1 MKQLLEN
8 WRKYVKEAQSL
19 GRKMEGYTTRLSR
32 EIVNA
37 IKDED
42 LRAYFAET
50 GKAEFKLQTEVLDEI
65 ENVRDLYVSLHAVP
79 EEYWHPAMAVA
90 GKYEYTIGAD
100 TEERKTSDLDLM
112 IRLPQ
117 NYELNLLSELIPEI
131 KDALRHELEHSTQPT
146 EILDL
151 VQQKVPTGEI
161 WASLQTAE
169 DYYTS
174 ESETKAHIAGLYKR
188 SKMTNIPAHEILDDY
203 LVEVYN
209 TGLNYGYTEQ
219 ELKPLILRMR
229 ELWLYYL
236 ASRYPLS
243 DTGEGTT

>member
-32 EIVNA
+32 EVVNA

-42 LRAYFAET
+42 LRNYFAET
-50 GKAEFKLQTEVLDEI
+50 GKAEFRLQTDVLDEI
-65 ENVRDLYVSLHAVP
+65 ENVRDLYVSMQAVP
-79 EEYWHPAMAVA
+79 EEHWHPSMAAA
-90 GKYEYTIGAD
+90 GKYEYTIGASP
-100 TEERKTSDLDLM
+100 EERKTSDLDLM

-117 NYELNLLSELIPEI
+117 NYDLNILSALIPEI
-131 KDALRHELEHSTQPT
+131 KDALRHELEHSTQST
-146 EILDL
+146 EMLDI

-161 WASLQTAE
+161 WASLKSAE

-174 ESETKAHIAGLYKR
+174 ESETKAHVVGLYKR
-188 SKMTNIPAHEILDDY
+188 AKMTDEPAHEILNDY
-203 LVEVYN
+203 LVGLYN
-209 TGLNYGYTEQ
+209 TGLYHGHTEE
-219 ELKPLILRMR
+219 ELKPLILRIR

-243 DTGEGTT
+243 DTGE